1 MSRRRSRTGLLLASA
16 AIAASA
22 GEVGNAREA
31 EDYLTERW
39 YRLEVIIFERGAADA
54 TVRRMTEPE
63 AYPFVIVPLTNPK
76 PDAAAVPFAPA
87 PVVGQTDDPFYSNR
101 PPPLGLAGDC
111 VAASW
116 EPPNDWVDVADALP
130 QDPCLPPPTEP
141 VAVPGAEEPEADAEP
156 ATAPEPSVREIAA
169 RALDAAFAEHEATLF
184 ETSYRWQPGAA
195 GFRNERRRLASRF
208 DILAAGTWHQA
219 LPPRDQPQPLLVQIG
234 TRASSGRFD
243 IEGWIAVT
251 AGRYVHFNVHLMA
264 DLGDG
269 TFALVGE
276 SRRLR
281 SGEVH
286 YLDHPLLGIL
296 VRTERLEVPQALR
309 EQIEALD
316 GFDQ

>member
-1 MSRRRSRTGLLLASA
+1 ML
-16 AIAASA
+16 
-22 GEVGNAREA
+22 V
-31 EDYLTERW
+31 
-39 YRLEVIIFERGAADA
+39 
-54 TVRRMTEPE
+54 
-63 AYPFVIVPLTNPK
+63 
-76 PDAAAVPFAPA
+76 
-87 PVVGQTDDPFYSNR
+87 
-101 PPPLGLAGDC
+101 GDC

-116 EPPNDWVDVADALP
+116 APPDDWADVADALP
-130 QDPCLPPPTEP
+130 QDPCLPPPPEP
-141 VAVPGAEEPEADAEP
+141 VAVPSAEGPGVDAEP
-156 ATAPEPSVREIAA
+156 TSTPEPSPRQLAA
-169 RALDAAFAEHEATLF
+169 RALEGAFAAHEEALF

-234 TRASSGRFD
+234 ARGGTGRFD

-251 AGRYVHFNVHLMA
+251 AGRYVHFKVHLMA

-269 TFALVGE
+269 TFALVSE

-286 YLDHPLLGIL
+286 YLDHPVLGIL
-296 VRTERLEVPQALR
+296 VRTEPVEVPQALR

-316 GFDQ
+316 AFDR

>member
-1 MSRRRSRTGLLLASA
+1 MSPPRSRTGLLLASA

-22 GEVGNAREA
+22 GEVGHAGEA
-31 EDYLTERW
+31 EDYLKERW
-39 YRLEVIIFERGAADA
+39 YRLEVILFQRGAADA
-54 TVRRMTEPE
+54 TVRRMTKPE
-63 AYPFVIVPLTNPK
+63 AYPFGIAPLTNPT

-87 PVVGQTDDPFYSNR
+87 PVVGQTDDPFFSNQ
-101 PPPLGLAGDC
+101 PPPLMLAGDC
-111 VAASW
+111 VAPSW
-116 EPPNDWVDVADALP
+116 APPDDWADVADALP
-130 QDPCLPPPTEP
+130 QDPCLPPPPEP
-141 VAVPGAEEPEADAEP
+141 VAVPSAEEPEAELERA
-156 ATAPEPSVREIAA
+156 APEPSARQLAA
-169 RALDAAFAEHEATLF
+169 RALEAAFAEHEATLF
-184 ETSYRWQPGAA
+184 ETSYRWQPGAL

-234 TRASSGRFD
+234 ARGNTGRFD

-296 VRTERLEVPQALR
+296 VRTERLEIPQALR

-316 GFDQ
+316 EFDQ